1 MIVAEH
7 YSVGTHALKR
17 APGSVH
23 HARKSAATIANTKNA
38 VRSAGILAIHVK
50 RNVLGDANIMS
61 AQSHAASFVI
71 ALVAMN
77 HVQSLF
83 RRVVI
88 LVLVS
93 VGNHVQRSAESVI
106 RTKSQKSFSVPKTNQ
121 TLDSLNWR
129 TVVTCSK
136 WK

>member
-1 MIVAEH
+1 
-7 YSVGTHALKR
+7 
-17 APGSVH
+17 
-23 HARKSAATIANTKNA
+23 
-38 VRSAGILAIHVK
+38 
-50 RNVLGDANIMS
+50 MS

>member
-7 YSVGTHALKR
+7 YSVGTHALRR

-23 HARKSAATIANTKNA
+23 HAATIANTKNA

-93 VGNHVQRSAESVI
+93 VGNHVQRSAESAI
-106 RTKSQKSFSVPKTNQ
+106 RTKSQKSFSVKKTNQ

>member
-7 YSVGTHALKR
+7 YSVGTHALR
-17 APGSVH
+17 CAPGSVH

-106 RTKSQKSFSVPKTNQ
+106 RTKSQKSFSVQKTNQ